1 MIQNFSLE
9 TQIYPKSKS
18 NNILGASLES
28 IGQSIKLI
36 DDELTLKL
44 HKFPMT
50 PRDLIINTPI
60 LTINDK
66 QIQITKISKNLNENT
81 ISFHLKNVSMKVN
94 KGKHSAQITIKD
106 IYGRNKE
113 IYLCTFQI
121 II

>member
-1 MIQNFSLE
+1 M
-9 TQIYPKSKS
+9 
-18 NNILGASLES
+18 A
-28 IGQSIKLI
+28 
-36 DDELTLKL
+36 
-44 HKFPMT
+44 

-66 QIQITKISKNLNENT
+66 QIQITKISKNFNENT

-113 IYLCTFQI
+113 IYICTFQI